1 MLSEGLPHLTISTA
15 DAVNIF
21 ELEPTLA
28 DQFFT
33 RAFRRGYLRGR
44 DGQSLT
50 TDPCRAMLLGQRI
63 LVLSADAVGHLTVVT
78 FTRFPPHLVHLQGQS
93 VPEPSVD
100 DRVQLLAVGQFNVDG
115 PDQIRFRFR
124 NQTHGLR
131 FTDSFARWVLV

>member
-1 MLSEGLPHLTISTA
+1 MLSDDLPHLTISTA
-15 DAVNIF
+15 DAVHIF
-21 ELEPTLA
+21 ELEPALA

-63 LVLSADAVGHLTVVT
+63 LVLSADAAGHLTVVT
-78 FTRFPPHLVHLQGQS
+78 FTPFPPHLVDAQGQA

-100 DRVQLLAVGQFNVDG
+100 DLVQLLAVGQFDVDG

-131 FTDSFARWVLV
+131 FTDSFGRWVLV